1 MGLTGISGIQSS
13 ASSASSPTT
22 GNTELGKDTF
32 LLLLTTQLQNQ
43 DPLNP
48 MSNEE
53 FVAQLAQFSSLEKL
67 GGISDGL
74 ESLYL
79 VNVSMNNAAMS
90 GLVGQ
95 EAVARSSDFHYDGE
109 GDQAIVYD
117 ASSAASSATVTI
129 TDADGNVVYSGDMGA
144 LADGEG
150 RWTWNGKTNDGQQAA
165 EGIYTATITARDAN
179 GATVEVSGLVEG
191 TVTEMDYSDGTARP
205 SIEGVTVDIGDI
217 VRLASESET
226 E

>member
-1 MGLTGISGIQSS
+1 
-13 ASSASSPTT
+13 
-22 GNTELGKDTF
+22 
-32 LLLLTTQLQNQ
+32 LLLTTQLQNQ

-95 EAVARSSDFHYDGE
+95 DAVARSEQFHYDGE
-109 GDQAIVYD
+109 GEQSVAYD
-117 ASSAASSATVTI
+117 ASSAAASATI
-129 TDADGNVVYSGDMGA
+129 TLTDEDGNVVYSGEMGA
-144 LADGEG
+144 LAAGEG
-150 RWTWNGKTNDGQQAA
+150 RWTWNGTTTDGRQAP

-179 GATVEVSGLVEG
+179 GATVEVTGLVEG

-205 SIEGVTVDIGDI
+205 SIDGVTVDIGDI
-217 VRLASESET
+217 VRLAESGDDE
-226 E
+226 